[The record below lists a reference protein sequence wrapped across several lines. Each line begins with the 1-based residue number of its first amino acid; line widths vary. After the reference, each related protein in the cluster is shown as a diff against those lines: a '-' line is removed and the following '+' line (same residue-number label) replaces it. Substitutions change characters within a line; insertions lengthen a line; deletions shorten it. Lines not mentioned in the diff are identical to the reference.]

1 MNRKERLAILK
12 KIAQTALP
20 QDTTTPST
28 VVSGSPPSF
37 IASNFYPSMMVGL
50 QSKNVPWVNGLA
62 NILNTAL
69 YYTSGGKVHMPWL
82 RQTNFNFATDQA
94 PSVDLRNILSFSK
107 LVYNQLFSDHG
118 AAFEVALSPEQLAD
132 RIRILSN
139 SPFFNNLSQVS
150 NTGQLASKI
159 GGNLKTIINDYLLQI
174 K

>member
-1 MNRKERLAILK
+1 MNRRERITILA

-20 QDTTTPST
+20 QDTTTPNT
-28 VVSGSPPSF
+28 VVSGSPPTF

-50 QSKNVPWVNGLA
+50 QAKNVPWVNGLA

-94 PSVDLRNILSFSK
+94 PSADLRNILNFSK
-107 LVYNQLFSDHG
+107 LVYNQLFTNHG
-118 AAFEVALSPEQLAD
+118 ANFEQALIPEQIAE
-132 RIRILSN
+132 RIRILAN
-139 SPFFNNLSQVS
+139 SSFFNNLSQV
-150 NTGQLASKI
+150 NPTGQLASKI